1 MTIKAVL
8 HRIIVK
14 PESVEDTDEILK
26 SAKSL
31 GIHIELDPREKH
43 AIEVGTVI
51 QIGNTV
57 FKEFGTSPSEENIS
71 IGSKVIFAKYAGKKI
86 VDEGQE
92 FLVLN
97 DEDIVGVYV

>member
-14 PESVEDTDEILK
+14 PESIEDTDETLK
-26 SAKSL
+26 RAKQL

-43 AIEVGTVI
+43 AIEVGTVV

-57 FKEFGTSPSEENIS
+57 FQEFGTSPENEGIS
-71 IGSKVIFAKYAGKKI
+71 IGSRVIFAKYAGKKI
-86 VDEGQE
+86 VDEGQD
-92 FLVLN
+92 FIVLN